1 MPYRDLRE
9 FLKKLEKEGEVLKIE
24 PEVDLKYEVG
34 AVCRL
39 ALDRGGEERNKALYF
54 SRLKG
59 NSYPIVVNLLATR
72 KRYCLALECSAEE
85 VHREW
90 IRRTQKPVAPELVK
104 DGPCK
109 EVVRVGK
116 DVNLFQLPIPWWNN
130 LDGGYYIT
138 FPCYISKDPETGIR
152 NAGMY
157 RTMIHDEKTLGILAA
172 PYRHVRHHFEK
183 AHAQGKPFPV
193 AIAIG
198 LDPSLYIATVAPFP
212 FGEDEVAMAGA
223 LRGAPVQMVPCETI
237 PLEVPAYAEVVIEGE
252 IPPDVMREE
261 GPFGEFTGYYGD
273 RAPRPVIQ
281 VKAITHRKDLI
292 YQASYEGL
300 PHHETCVVSG
310 ISNEA
315 ELLRQ
320 IPLPGIQ
327 KVHFTSAGGGYL
339 HAVVSVKKAYDG
351 YGKMVGL
358 AALGTTAGRTV
369 KIVTVVDDDIDPT
382 DLAQVNWAVTMR
394 TRVDRGLEIIK
405 DLSANVL
412 DPTMTLHEKR
422 LGSRTDKLI
431 IDATKPLLE
440 PLAPECRPHAEI
452 MEQVTRNRHKYGIE

>member
-24 PEVDLKYEVG
+24 AEVDLKYEVG

-54 SRLKG
+54 ARVKG
-59 NSYPIVVNLLATR
+59 NPYPIVVNLLATR
-72 KRYCLALECSAEE
+72 KRYCLALECAPDE

-90 IRRTQKPVAPELVK
+90 IRRTQKPIAPEIVK
-104 DGPCK
+104 EGPCK

-116 DVNLFQLPIPWWNN
+116 DVNLFQLPIPWWNS
-130 LDGGYYIT
+130 LDGGHYIT
-138 FPCYISKDPETGIR
+138 FPCYISKDPETGIG

-157 RTMIHDEKTLGILAA
+157 RTMVHDEKTLGILAA

-183 AHAQGKPFPV
+183 AHAQGKPLPV
-193 AIAIG
+193 AIVIG

-212 FGEDEVAMAGA
+212 FGDDEVVMAGA
-223 LRGAPVQMVPCETI
+223 LRGAPVQMVRCETI

-252 IPPDVMREE
+252 IPPNVTREE

-339 HAVVSVKKAYDG
+339 QAVVSVKKAYDG

-358 AALGTTAGRTV
+358 AVLGTTAGRTV
-369 KIVTVVDDDIDPT
+369 KMVTVVDDDIDPN

-394 TRVDRGLEIIK
+394 TRVDRNIEIIK

-412 DPTMTLHEKR
+412 DPTITQHEKN

-440 PLAPECRPHAEI
+440 PLQPECRPHAEI

>member
-9 FLKKLEKEGEVLKIE
+9 FLKRLEKEGEVLKIE
-24 PEVDLKYEVG
+24 PEVDPKYEVG

-39 ALDRGGEERNKALYF
+39 ALDRGGQEHNKALYF

-59 NSYPIVVNLLATR
+59 SSYPLVVNLLATR
-72 KRYCLALECSAEE
+72 KRFCLALECDPAE
-85 VHREW
+85 VHQEW
-90 IRRTQKPVAPELVK
+90 IRRTQKPIPPQLVET
-104 DGPCK
+104 GPCR

-116 DVNLFQLPIPWWNN
+116 DVNLFELPIPWWNN
-130 LDGGYYIT
+130 LDGGHYIT
-138 FPCYISKDPETGIR
+138 FPCYISKDPETGVR

-157 RTMIHDEKTLGILAA
+157 RTMVHDEKTVGILAG

-183 AHAQGKPFPV
+183 AHAQGKPLPV
-193 AIAIG
+193 AIVIG
-198 LDPSLYIATVAPFP
+198 LDPSIYIATVAPFP
-212 FGEDEVAMAGA
+212 FGVDELAMAGA
-223 LRGAPVQMVPCETI
+223 LRGEPIPMVPCETI
-237 PLEVPAYAEVVIEGE
+237 PLEVPASAEVVIEGE
-252 IPPDVMREE
+252 IPPALTREE

-273 RAPRPVIQ
+273 RALRPIIQ

-292 YQASYEGL
+292 FQESYEGL

-327 KVHFTSAGGGYL
+327 KVHFTSGGGGYL

-358 AALGTTAGRTV
+358 SALGTTAGRTV
-369 KIVTVVDDDIDPT
+369 KIVTVVDDDIDPS
-382 DLAQVNWAVTMR
+382 DMAQVDWAVTTR
-394 TRVDRGLEIIK
+394 ARVDRDIEIIK
-405 DLSANVL
+405 DVSANVL
-412 DPTMTLHEKR
+412 DPTMTAHEKR
-422 LGSRTDKLI
+422 VSSMSDKMI
-431 IDATKPLLE
+431 IDATKPILE
-440 PLAPECRPHAEI
+440 PLQPECRPDTQV
-452 MEQVTRNRHKYGIE
+452 MERVLRNSAKYGL

>member
-1 MPYRDLRE
+1 
-9 FLKKLEKEGEVLKIE
+9 
-24 PEVDLKYEVG
+24 
-34 AVCRL
+34 
-39 ALDRGGEERNKALYF
+39 
-54 SRLKG
+54 
-59 NSYPIVVNLLATR
+59 
-72 KRYCLALECSAEE
+72 
-85 VHREW
+85 
-90 IRRTQKPVAPELVK
+90 
-104 DGPCK
+104 
-109 EVVRVGK
+109 
-116 DVNLFQLPIPWWNN
+116 
-130 LDGGYYIT
+130 
-138 FPCYISKDPETGIR
+138 
-152 NAGMY
+152 
-157 RTMIHDEKTLGILAA
+157 
-172 PYRHVRHHFEK
+172 
-183 AHAQGKPFPV
+183 
-193 AIAIG
+193 
-198 LDPSLYIATVAPFP
+198 
-212 FGEDEVAMAGA
+212 
-223 LRGAPVQMVPCETI
+223 
-237 PLEVPAYAEVVIEGE
+237 VVIEGE

-369 KIVTVVDDDIDPT
+369 KIVTVVDDDIDPN

-431 IDATKPLLE
+431 IDATKSLLE

-452 MEQVTRNRHKYGIE
+452 MEQVTRNRHKYGID

>member
-1 MPYRDLRE
+1 MPYPDLRA
-9 FLKKLEKEGEVLKIE
+9 FLQRLEREGELLRVE
-24 PEVDLKYEVG
+24 PEVDLKYELG

-39 ALDRGGEERNKALYF
+39 ALDRGGEERNRALYF

-59 NSYPIVVNLLATR
+59 SSYPLVVNLLATR
-72 KRYCLALECSAEE
+72 KRYCLALECDPDN

-90 IRRTQKPVAPELVK
+90 IRRTEKPIPPEIVK
-104 DGPCK
+104 DGACK

-116 DVNLFQLPIPWWNN
+116 DVNLFELPIPWWNK
-130 LDGGYYIT
+130 LDGGRYIT

-157 RTMIHDEKTLGILAA
+157 RTMVHDERTIGLLAA
-172 PYRHVRHHFEK
+172 PYRHIRHHFEK
-183 AHAQGKPFPV
+183 AHARGNAFPV

-198 LDPSLYIATVAPFP
+198 LDPAVYIATVAPFP
-212 FGEDEVAMAGA
+212 FGVDEIAMAGA

-237 PLEVPAYAEVVIEGE
+237 PLEVPASAEVVIEGE
-252 IPPDVMREE
+252 IPLGVLRDE
-261 GPFGEFTGYYGD
+261 GPFGEFTGYYGE

-281 VKAITHRKDLI
+281 IKAITHRKNLI
-292 YQASYEGL
+292 FQASYEGL

-320 IPLPGIQ
+320 LPLPGVQ
-327 KVHFTSAGGGYL
+327 KIHYTSGGGGYL
-339 HAVVSVKKAYDG
+339 NAVVSVKKAYDG

-358 AALGTTAGRTV
+358 AALGTTAGRTL
-369 KIVTVVDDDIDPT
+369 KMVTVVDDDIDPN
-382 DLAQVNWAVTMR
+382 DLAQVNWAVTTR
-394 TRVDRGLEIIK
+394 VRVDRDLEIIK
-405 DLSANVL
+405 DVSANIL
-412 DPTMTLHEKR
+412 DPTMTHHEKS

-431 IDATKPLLE
+431 IDATKPMLE
-440 PLAPECRPHAEI
+440 PLQPECRPDPET
-452 MEQVTRNRHKYGIE
+452 MERVLRNRQKYGIE

>member
-1 MPYRDLRE
+1 MPYRDLRA
-9 FLKKLEKEGEVLKIE
+9 FLNTLEKRGELHKIE
-24 PEVDLKYEVG
+24 SEVDLKHEVG

-39 ALDRGGEERNKALYF
+39 ALDRGGERDNKALYF

-59 NSYPIVVNLLATR
+59 SSYPLVVNVLANR
-72 KRYCLALECSAEE
+72 KRYCLALECSPDE

-90 IRRTQKPVAPELVK
+90 IRRTQKPIAPEMVK

-109 EVVRVGK
+109 EVVRVGR
-116 DVNLFQLPIPWWNN
+116 DVDLFELPIPWWNK
-130 LDGGYYIT
+130 LDGGHYIT

-157 RTMIHDEKTLGILAA
+157 RTMVHDKRTLGILAA

-183 AHAQGKPFPV
+183 AHAQGRPLPV
-193 AIAIG
+193 AIVIG

-223 LRGAPVQMVPCETI
+223 LRGEAIQFVPCETI
-237 PLEVPAYAEVVIEGE
+237 PLEVPAYAEIVIEGE
-252 IPPDVMREE
+252 IPPNVVREE

-327 KVHFTSAGGGYL
+327 KVHFTSGGGGYL
-339 HAVVSVKKAYDG
+339 DAVVSIKKPYDG

-369 KIVTVVDDDIDPT
+369 KIITVVDDDIDPN
-382 DLAQVNWAVTMR
+382 DIAQVNWAVTTR
-394 TRVDRGLEIIK
+394 ARVDRDIEIIK
-405 DLSANVL
+405 DVSANVL
-412 DPTMTLHEKR
+412 DPTMTQHEKR
-422 LGSRTDKLI
+422 TSSRTDKMI

-440 PLAPECRPHAEI
+440 PLQPECRPHAEI
-452 MEQVTRNRHKYGIE
+452 MEQVVRNSAKYGL